1 MSAPLYERASVS
13 KALAFTSIACTF
25 LVAYFDVPAES
36 LLKRAPLGTSPSP
49 LKLVQNLVLSQTAF
63 RRVFPELAF
72 GVGILY
78 VFRHLERVVG
88 SRKFFSFCL
97 ASSTLSLAMQV
108 CVLMVLGGAGGDSQQ
123 QGLQLTSGPFA
134 PLFSLFVLYFWHVP
148 ALSFPLVNSLKYN
161 SKLPVYGAGLF
172 LATIDG
178 RASLLPAGLSLLAG
192 IAVYTQF
199 AKLDVPDAVARFGT
213 KYVEPLFRHS
223 DPPAHRRGGG
233 AAAGARFVRPQYGGF
248 GNDDDGNYNGN
259 GGGGDEVLLPGMFGA
274 GPVNAAANRGGANQP
289 PIAPAVPPPREED
302 VLALVQMGFEVEAAT
317 EALRRNRNDVNRAAD
332 SLLFQQ

>member
-13 KALAFTSIACTF
+13 KALAFTSIVCTM
-25 LVAYFDVPAES
+25 LVAYFDVPAEN
-36 LLKRAPLGTSPSP
+36 LLKRPMGSSASP

-63 RRVFPELAF
+63 RRVFPELAI

-88 SRKFFSFCL
+88 ARKFFSFCL

-108 CVLMVLGGAGGDSQQ
+108 CVLMVLGGTGGEQQQ
-123 QGLQLTSGPFA
+123 QGVQLTAGPFA

-148 ALSFPLVNSLKYN
+148 ALSFPVVNSLKYN

-172 LATIDG
+172 LATIEG

-199 AKLDVPDAVARFGT
+199 AKLDVPDSVAKFGT
-213 KYVEPLFRHS
+213 KYVEPLFRQS

-233 AAAGARFVRPQYGGF
+233 ARQVRPQYGGF
-248 GNDDDGNYNGN
+248 GHNDDDNYY
-259 GGGGDEVLLPGMFGA
+259 GDDQVLLPGMFGA

-289 PIAPAVPPPREED
+289 PIAPAAGTPAPREED